1 MTDNIVLGTIFFL
14 EFLLFYFLPVFS
26 GKGTL
31 FGFVISED
39 GDLGRVRKVLQTYR
53 LGLIVIALIFV
64 GLIITGISYFPNSLA
79 VAYIFFGLAMSWWLC
94 ANLVKSWRLR
104 KIEVF
109 SKFATTLKPR
119 RLKDYTNI
127 WIELLIILFT
137 VIPTVALIYFYPQ
150 LPEKIP
156 VHWNAGGEADR
167 WADKSILSVFSLPFL
182 SIYIQAYLLLVKT
195 DIVKA
200 RFRIPAE
207 NLEKILPLKE
217 ITHLANINLTDWSRL
232 FIGVLFM
239 VISFMLAAVITTE
252 IVATALN
259 IILWLSIVLLFVGI
273 AYYIYQIHLANKQI
287 KEITGQIVFQTLDEE
302 KSWMSDGLFYKNDN
316 DAAFFIEKPGGV
328 GYTLNM
334 ANKRSYLY
342 FAMIGGLILIS
353 LSAIAF
359 I

>member
-39 GDLGRVRKVLQTYR
+39 DDLDRVKKVLQSYR
-53 LGLIVIALIFV
+53 IGLIIIALIFV
-64 GLIITGISYFPNSLA
+64 SLIITGISYFPKSLA
-79 VAYIFFGLAMSWWLC
+79 IAYIFFGLAMSWWLYT
-94 ANLVKSWRLR
+94 NLVKSWRLR

-109 SKFATTLKPR
+109 SKFAAILKPR

-127 WIELLIILFT
+127 WIELVIILFT
-137 VIPTVALIYFYPQ
+137 VIPTIALIYFYPQ
-150 LPEKIP
+150 LPEEVP

-167 WADKSILSVFSLPFL
+167 WAVKSILTVFFIPFL
-182 SIYIQAYLLLVKT
+182 SVYMQVFLLLVKT

-200 RFRIPAE
+200 RFRVPAE
-207 NLEKILPLKE
+207 NIEKILPLKE
-217 ITHLANINLTDWSRL
+217 ITHLANINLMDWCRL
-232 FIGVLFM
+232 FLGVLFM
-239 VISFMLAAVITTE
+239 VISFMLVAIITTE
-252 IVATALN
+252 IVATALS
-259 IILWLSIVLLFVGI
+259 IILWLSVVLLIIGI
-273 AYYIYQIHLANKQI
+273 AYYIYQIQLANRQI
-287 KEITGQIVFQTLDEE
+287 KEISGQIVFQTLDEE
-302 KSWMSDGLFYKNDN
+302 KGWSDGLFYNKND

-353 LSAIAF
+353 LSAVAF